1 MIRRLLTPTLAIL
14 LSGLVMTGALAWL
27 VIDRIA
33 LLSSGREIVLAI
45 RPVDPRDLFKGD
57 YVRLAFDV
65 SEIDKAL
72 LPDDKRQR
80 GERRFGPGATIPLY
94 VVLERQPDETWL
106 PVAVSETE
114 PTGLPA
120 NRIFLKGKTQW
131 HSRRRVLYGIERYYV
146 EEGTGLALE
155 NLARTAKLAAIVAVG
170 RDGTTAIK
178 GLVVDGRRVYD
189 EPLL

>member
-1 MIRRLLTPTLAIL
+1 MIRRFFTPTFAIL
-14 LSGLVMTGALAWL
+14 LSGLVLTGALAWL
-27 VIDRIA
+27 VLDRIA

-57 YVRLAFDV
+57 YVRLAFEV

-72 LPDDKRQR
+72 LPDDRR
-80 GERRFGPGATIPLY
+80 RPGERRFAMSGTVPLY
-94 VVLERQPDETWL
+94 VILERQPDDSWT

-114 PTGLPA
+114 PTGLSA
-120 NRIFLKGKTQW
+120 NRVFLKGKTQR

-146 EEGTGLALE
+146 QEGTGLALE
-155 NLARTAKLAAIVAVG
+155 KLARTAKLAAIVAVG